1 MDAGKRHV
9 AVCIC
14 TYKRQ
19 DLLGTLL
26 HRLENQI
33 AGDGFDYSI
42 VVVDNDRS
50 ESAKIVVDSFRK
62 NSKLDIL
69 YACEPDQNIAMAR
82 NKAVEN
88 ARGDFIAF
96 IDDDEIPSDRWLLTL
111 YAACEKWNADGVL
124 APVVP
129 RFDVDPPAWVIK
141 GRFFERPSH
150 ETGTVLTWQNTR
162 TGNVLIRRKVFD
174 EKGSR
179 FDRKFLTGEDR
190 DFFRRMIGE
199 GYVFI
204 WCDEAPVYENIP
216 PLRWEK
222 SFMLK
227 RALFRGK
234 IAVNHPGSGVADLL
248 KSILAVALYTAFLPA
263 SILLGQHVF
272 MKYMVKNCDHL
283 GKILAYCGVEVVR
296 QKYVTE

>member
-1 MDAGKRHV
+1 MDAGKNHI

-26 HRLENQI
+26 HRLEKQVT
-33 AGDGFDYSI
+33 DDLFEYSMVI
-42 VVVDNDRS
+42 VDNDRN

-62 NSKLDIL
+62 NSRLDIL
-69 YACEPDQNIAMAR
+69 YCCEPEQNIAMAR
-82 NKAVEN
+82 NKAVEITG
-88 ARGDFIAF
+88 GDFIAF
-96 IDDDEIPSDRWLLTL
+96 IDDDEIPTDRWLLTL
-111 YAACEKWNADGVL
+111 YATCKKWNADGVL
-124 APVVP
+124 APVCP
-129 RFDVDPPAWVIK
+129 RFDTDPPEWVIK

-150 ETGTVLTWQNTR
+150 ETGSVLKWQNTR
-162 TGNVLIRRKVFD
+162 TGNALIRRKVFD
-174 EKGSR
+174 DKGSR

-204 WCDEAPVYENIP
+204 WCNEAPVYENIP
-216 PLRWEK
+216 PLRWQK
-222 SFMLK
+222 SFMMK

-234 IAVNHPGSGVADLL
+234 IAARYPDSGGRDIL
-248 KSILAVALYTAFLPA
+248 KSVLAVFLYTAFLPA

-272 MKYMVKNCDHL
+272 MKYLVKTCDHL
-283 GKILAYCGVEVVR
+283 GKILAHCGIDVVR

>member
-1 MDAGKRHV
+1 MDAGKSHI

-19 DLLGTLL
+19 DLLETLL
-26 HRLENQI
+26 HRLEKQVTDDI
-33 AGDGFDYSI
+33 FEYSI
-42 VVVDNDRS
+42 VIVDNDRN
-50 ESAKIVVDSFRK
+50 ESAKTVVDSIREH
-62 NSKLDIL
+62 SKPDIR
-69 YACEPDQNIAMAR
+69 YYTEPEQNIAMAR

-88 ARGDFIAF
+88 AGGDFIAF
-96 IDDDEIPSDRWLLTL
+96 IDDDEIPTDRWLLTL
-111 YAACEKWNADGVL
+111 YATCEKWNADGVL
-124 APVVP
+124 GPVYP
-129 RFDVDPPAWVIK
+129 RFAMDPPEWVIK

-150 ETGTVLTWQNTR
+150 ETGTVLKWQNTR
-162 TGNVLIRRKVFD
+162 TGNVLIRKKVFD
-174 EKGSR
+174 DKRNR

-199 GYVFI
+199 GHVFF
-204 WCDEAPVYENIP
+204 WCNEAPVYENIP
-216 PLRWEK
+216 PLRWQK

-234 IAVNHPGSGVADLL
+234 IALNYPGSGVTDLL
-248 KSILAVALYTAFLPA
+248 KSILAVVLYTAFLPA

-283 GKILAYCGVEVVR
+283 GKILAYCGIDVVR

>member
-1 MDAGKRHV
+1 MDAGKSHI

-19 DLLGTLL
+19 DLLETLL
-26 HRLENQI
+26 HRLEKQVTDDI
-33 AGDGFDYSI
+33 FEYSI
-42 VVVDNDRS
+42 VIVDNDRN
-50 ESAKIVVDSFRK
+50 ESAKTVVDSIREH
-62 NSKLDIL
+62 SKPDIR
-69 YACEPDQNIAMAR
+69 YYTEPEQNIAMAR

-88 ARGDFIAF
+88 AGGDFIAF
-96 IDDDEIPSDRWLLTL
+96 IDDDEIPTDRWLLTL
-111 YAACEKWNADGVL
+111 YATCEKWNADGVL
-124 APVVP
+124 APVYP
-129 RFDVDPPAWVIK
+129 RFDMDPPEWVIK

-150 ETGTVLTWQNTR
+150 ETGTVLKWQNTR
-162 TGNVLIRRKVFD
+162 TGNVLIRKKVFD
-174 EKGSR
+174 DKRNR

-199 GYVFI
+199 GHVFI
-204 WCDEAPVYENIP
+204 WCNEAPVYENIS
-216 PLRWEK
+216 PLRWQK

-234 IAVNHPGSGVADLL
+234 IAVNYPGSGVTDLL
-248 KSILAVALYTAFLPA
+248 KSILAVVLYTAFLPA

-283 GKILAYCGVEVVR
+283 GKILAYCGIDVVR